1 MKKFFDQRNKK
12 VTNLNMLAD
21 NLGYS
26 IRENVSLFSVDDS
39 ENLATFV
46 TESGLVIE
54 GNYYFTDE
62 ILFDNIVVE
71 SGDVFSD
78 KDKFDS
84 ASRDQI
90 SCFVESVYSDEL
102 AEAGGI
108 FDSIIESW
116 TQKVKFNETVGKLRE
131 KSEQFNKTFNILETQ
146 EFGRF
151 LELSENISD
160 FIKGNKDK
168 IQSVQEIRNAIKLSN
183 TVSNAFN
190 IPRVDL
196 EKIEEGTSLSFPIK
210 ESRDIYEMV
219 CSQELLKR
227 EILESKKS
235 FDTVWVTEPKVSDL
249 SLKIFEGDSAEV
261 KKSLVECFVDI
272 PYIALISK
280 KQLSNTIKNN
290 LDTLHENVH
299 YTKGDLKEFT
309 GKLFEMKKPLK
320 ALVSNILQE
329 KYGIN
334 LNNVKEVPTFKTLLN
349 TQSLIFESLSKIAP
363 RGSVI
368 KECLFNMSEML
379 KGKNGVEAIDVNEGL
394 KYLFSESGLSEIY
407 EENSVRSD
415 FSLNESI
422 ESDEDFVSF
431 ILDTLVLEKDEK
443 VKKDDEKEEDEDED
457 EEDDEEEKKD
467 EKKLK
472 EDESSIEDT
481 SDLMKSLSELEDLI
495 SGPDLGD
502 E

>member
-71 SGDVFSD
+71 SGEIFSD

-84 ASRDQI
+84 ASRNQI

-102 AEAGGI
+102 VEAGSI
-108 FDSIIESW
+108 FDDIIDSW

-151 LELSENISD
+151 LELSENISQ
-160 FIKGNKDK
+160 FIKDNKEK
-168 IQSVQEIRNAIKLSN
+168 IQGIQEIRNAIKLSN

-210 ESRDIYEMV
+210 ESRDIYEMI

-249 SLKIFEGDSAEV
+249 SLKIFEEDTAEI
-261 KKSLVECFVDI
+261 KKALVECFVDI

-320 ALVSNILQE
+320 ALVSNLLQE

-334 LNNVKEVPTFKTLLN
+334 LNNVKEIPTFKTLLN
-349 TQSLIFESLSKIAP
+349 TQSLIFESLSKLAP

-394 KYLFSESGLSEIY
+394 KYLFSESGLADIY

-422 ESDEDFVSF
+422 ESEEDFVSF

-443 VKKDDEKEEDEDED
+443 VKKEDEKE
-457 EEDDEEEKKD
+457 DEEEEED
-467 EKKLK
+467 ESEEEEKGEKKKLK
-472 EDESSIEDT
+472 EDESSIGNT
-481 SDLMKSLSELEDLI
+481 SDLMKSLSDLEDLI

>member
-71 SGDVFSD
+71 SGEIFSD

-84 ASRDQI
+84 ASRNQI

-102 AEAGGI
+102 VEAGSI
-108 FDSIIESW
+108 FDDIIDSW

-151 LELSENISD
+151 LELSENISQ
-160 FIKGNKDK
+160 FIKDNKEK
-168 IQSVQEIRNAIKLSN
+168 IQGIQEIRNAIKLSN

-210 ESRDIYEMV
+210 ESRDIYEMI

-249 SLKIFEGDSAEV
+249 SLKIFEEDTAEI
-261 KKSLVECFVDI
+261 KKALVECFVDI

-320 ALVSNILQE
+320 ALVSNLLQE

-334 LNNVKEVPTFKTLLN
+334 LNNVKEIPTFKTLLN
-349 TQSLIFESLSKIAP
+349 TQSLIFESLSKLAP

-394 KYLFSESGLSEIY
+394 KYLFSESGLADIY

-422 ESDEDFVSF
+422 ESEEDFVSF

-443 VKKDDEKEEDEDED
+443 VKKEDEK
-457 EEDDEEEKKD
+457 EDDEEEED
-467 EKKLK
+467 ESEEEEKGEKKKLK
-472 EDESSIEDT
+472 EDESSIGNT
-481 SDLMKSLSELEDLI
+481 SDLMKSLSDLEDLI

>member
-39 ENLATFV
+39 ENSATFV
-46 TESGLVIE
+46 TGSSLDIE
-54 GNYYFTDE
+54 GNYCFTDE

-102 AEAGGI
+102 VEAGGI

-160 FIKGNKDK
+160 FIKENKDK

-261 KKSLVECFVDI
+261 KKALVECFVDI
-272 PYIALISK
+272 PYIALI
-280 KQLSNTIKNN
+280 
-290 LDTLHENVH
+290 H

-349 TQSLIFESLSKIAP
+349 TQSLIFESLSKMAP

-407 EENSVRSD
+407 EEGSVRSD
-415 FSLNESI
+415 FSLNESL

-443 VKKDDEKEEDEDED
+443 VKKDDEKEEDEEDD
-457 EEDDEEEKKD
+457 EEEEEKKD

>member
-71 SGDVFSD
+71 SGEIFSD

-84 ASRDQI
+84 ASRNQI

-102 AEAGGI
+102 VEAGSI
-108 FDSIIESW
+108 FDDIIDSW

-151 LELSENISD
+151 LELSENISQ
-160 FIKGNKDK
+160 FIKDNKEK
-168 IQSVQEIRNAIKLSN
+168 IQGIQEIRNAIKLSN

-210 ESRDIYEMV
+210 ESRDIYEMI

-249 SLKIFEGDSAEV
+249 SLKIFEEDTAEI
-261 KKSLVECFVDI
+261 KKALVECFVDI

-290 LDTLHENVH
+290 LDTVHENVH

-320 ALVSNILQE
+320 ALVSNLLQE

-334 LNNVKEVPTFKTLLN
+334 LNNVKEIPTFKTLLN
-349 TQSLIFESLSKIAP
+349 TQSLIFESLSKLAP

-394 KYLFSESGLSEIY
+394 KYLFSESGLADIY

-422 ESDEDFVSF
+422 ESEEDFVSF

-443 VKKDDEKEEDEDED
+443 VKKEDEKE
-457 EEDDEEEKKD
+457 DEEEEED
-467 EKKLK
+467 ESEEEEKGEKKKLK
-472 EDESSIEDT
+472 EDESSIGNT
-481 SDLMKSLSELEDLI
+481 SDLMKSLSDLEDLI

>member
-71 SGDVFSD
+71 SGEIFSD

-84 ASRDQI
+84 ASRNQI

-102 AEAGGI
+102 VEAGSI
-108 FDSIIESW
+108 FDDIIDSW

-151 LELSENISD
+151 LELSENISQ
-160 FIKGNKDK
+160 FIKDNKEK
-168 IQSVQEIRNAIKLSN
+168 IQGIQEIRNAIKLSN

-210 ESRDIYEMV
+210 ESRDIYEMI

-249 SLKIFEGDSAEV
+249 SVKIFEEDTAEI
-261 KKSLVECFVDI
+261 KKALVECFVDI

-320 ALVSNILQE
+320 ALVSNLLQE

-334 LNNVKEVPTFKTLLN
+334 LNNVKEIPTFKTLLN
-349 TQSLIFESLSKIAP
+349 TQSLIFESLSKLAP

-394 KYLFSESGLSEIY
+394 KYLFSESGLADIY

-422 ESDEDFVSF
+422 ESEEDFVSF

-443 VKKDDEKEEDEDED
+443 VKKEDEK
-457 EEDDEEEKKD
+457 EDDEEEED
-467 EKKLK
+467 ESEEEEKGEKKKLK
-472 EDESSIEDT
+472 EDESSIGNT
-481 SDLMKSLSELEDLI
+481 SDLMKSLSDLEDLI
-495 SGPDLGD
+495 SGPEMED

>member
-1 MKKFFDQRNKK
+1 
-12 VTNLNMLAD
+12 MLAD

-71 SGDVFSD
+71 SGEIFSD

-84 ASRDQI
+84 ASRNQI

-102 AEAGGI
+102 VEAGSI
-108 FDSIIESW
+108 FDDIIDSW

-151 LELSENISD
+151 LELSENISQ
-160 FIKGNKDK
+160 FIKDNKEK
-168 IQSVQEIRNAIKLSN
+168 IQGIQEIRNAIKLSN

-210 ESRDIYEMV
+210 ESRDIYEMI

-249 SLKIFEGDSAEV
+249 SLKIFEEDTAEI
-261 KKSLVECFVDI
+261 KKALVECFVDI

-320 ALVSNILQE
+320 ALVSNLLQE

-334 LNNVKEVPTFKTLLN
+334 LNNVKEIPTFKTLLN
-349 TQSLIFESLSKIAP
+349 TQSLIFESLSKLAP

-394 KYLFSESGLSEIY
+394 KYLFSESGLADIY

-443 VKKDDEKEEDEDED
+443 IDKEEKED
-457 EEDDEEEKKD
+457 EEEEEDDDEEEENNKD

-472 EDESSIEDT
+472 EGDSSIENT

>member
-39 ENLATFV
+39 ENSATFV

-102 AEAGGI
+102 VEAGGI

-160 FIKGNKDK
+160 FIKENKDK

-261 KKSLVECFVDI
+261 KKALVECFVDI

-349 TQSLIFESLSKIAP
+349 TQSLIFESLSKMAP

-407 EENSVRSD
+407 EEGSVRSD
-415 FSLNESI
+415 FSLNESL

-443 VKKDDEKEEDEDED
+443 VKKDDEKEEDEEDD
-457 EEDDEEEKKD
+457 EEEEEKKD

>member
-71 SGDVFSD
+71 SGEIFSD

-84 ASRDQI
+84 ASRNQI

-102 AEAGGI
+102 VEAGSI
-108 FDSIIESW
+108 FDDIIDSW

-151 LELSENISD
+151 LELSENISQ
-160 FIKGNKDK
+160 FIKDNKEK
-168 IQSVQEIRNAIKLSN
+168 IQGIQEIRNAIKLSN

-210 ESRDIYEMV
+210 ESRDIYEMI

-249 SLKIFEGDSAEV
+249 SLKIFEEDTAEI
-261 KKSLVECFVDI
+261 KKALVECFVDI

-334 LNNVKEVPTFKTLLN
+334 LNNVKEIPTFKTLLN
-349 TQSLIFESLSKIAP
+349 TQSLIFESLSKLAP

-394 KYLFSESGLSEIY
+394 KYLFSESGLADIY

-443 VKKDDEKEEDEDED
+443 VKKEDEKE
-457 EEDDEEEKKD
+457 DEEEEED
-467 EKKLK
+467 ESEEEEKGEKKKLK
-472 EDESSIEDT
+472 EDESSIGNT
-481 SDLMKSLSELEDLI
+481 SDLMKSLSDLEDLI

>member
-1 MKKFFDQRNKK
+1 
-12 VTNLNMLAD
+12 
-21 NLGYS
+21 
-26 IRENVSLFSVDDS
+26 
-39 ENLATFV
+39 
-46 TESGLVIE
+46 
-54 GNYYFTDE
+54 
-62 ILFDNIVVE
+62 
-71 SGDVFSD
+71 
-78 KDKFDS
+78 
-84 ASRDQI
+84 
-90 SCFVESVYSDEL
+90 
-102 AEAGGI
+102 
-108 FDSIIESW
+108 
-116 TQKVKFNETVGKLRE
+116 
-131 KSEQFNKTFNILETQ
+131 
-146 EFGRF
+146 
-151 LELSENISD
+151 
-160 FIKGNKDK
+160 
-168 IQSVQEIRNAIKLSN
+168 
-183 TVSNAFN
+183 
-190 IPRVDL
+190 
-196 EKIEEGTSLSFPIK
+196 
-210 ESRDIYEMV
+210 MV

-261 KKSLVECFVDI
+261 KKALVECFVDI

-394 KYLFSESGLSEIY
+394 KYLFSQSGLSEIY
-407 EENSVRSD
+407 EEASVRSD
-415 FSLNESI
+415 FSLNESL

-443 VKKDDEKEEDEDED
+443 VKKDDEKEEEEED
-457 EEDDEEEKKD
+457 DDEEEEEEEKD

-472 EDESSIEDT
+472 EGDSSIENT

>member
-39 ENLATFV
+39 ENSATFV

-71 SGDVFSD
+71 SGEVFSD

-102 AEAGGI
+102 VEAGGI

-160 FIKGNKDK
+160 FIKENKDK

-190 IPRVDL
+190 IPRVEL
-196 EKIEEGTSLSFPIK
+196 EKIEEGASLSFPIK

-249 SLKIFEGDSAEV
+249 SLKIFEDNSAEV
-261 KKSLVECFVDI
+261 KKALVECFVDI

-394 KYLFSESGLSEIY
+394 KYLFSQSGLSDIY

-431 ILDTLVLEKDEK
+431 ILDTLVLEKDENIDK
-443 VKKDDEKEEDEDED
+443 EEKEDEEEEEEEDE
-457 EEDDEEEKKD
+457 EEENDKD

-472 EDESSIEDT
+472 EGDSSIENT
-481 SDLMKSLSELEDLI
+481 SDLMKSLSDLEDLI